1 MTENNSGALSCGIEK
16 QTEKLAESVKEL
28 QTELEELYYV
38 PLAENAGKKEGR
50 DAECLKAAEEEL
62 ESLKRTAR
70 GLFAAHQSVSA
81 MEDELRSRTR
91 DTKRSIKRRKLG
103 AFNPPPNG
111 AIDLE
116 EVRKDHFARGLNL
129 YKLLL
134 LLIVGSFA
142 GVIIEMIWCYLSR
155 GYLES
160 RRGLVYGPF
169 NLLYGAGAVLLTLAL
184 YRFRNRGYFWSFAGG
199 FIVGSVLEYVCSW
212 GQELVLGSR
221 SWDYSNMPLK
231 INGRICFVYSVFW
244 GVLGVLWI
252 KDLYPRAAK
261 LILKIPNTAGRVIT
275 ISVTVF
281 LVLDAAVTGVA
292 LARWSQRMSDKA
304 APDSGFW
311 EFIDERFPDSRME
324 RIFANME
331 FGSGEAAS

>member
-221 SWDYSNMPLK
+221 SWDYSDMPLN

-292 LARWSQRMSDKA
+292 LARWSQRMSDKV

-331 FGSGEAAS
+331 FGSGEAGS